1 MPMRVTGL
9 NSGLDT
15 ESIITALV
23 EAKSEKKNKLVKA
36 QTRLE
41 WKQDAWKELN
51 KKVYSFYTKT
61 LSNMRMQGDYTKKIT
76 KSSNESAVSVITGSN
91 AANGVQNLEVISQ
104 AKSGYLTGAELKTNG
119 GTNKAN
125 YTSSTKLS
133 QIDGLNGA
141 LTNGKL
147 TVKVGTKSTEI
158 ELKDDMTINQL
169 VSKLRDAGVNANFDE
184 KNQRFFI
191 SSKAT
196 GEANNFEI
204 TASDSPADASA
215 STIMQKL
222 GFTGSDSNKI
232 NGSDAEIKL
241 NGATFKSDSNTFEI
255 NGLTITVNQETNE
268 KITLNTT
275 DDTDGIYDMIKN
287 FFKEYNELI
296 IEMDSLYNAESSKG
310 YEPLT
315 DEEKEALSEKEIEK
329 WEEKIKNS
337 ILRKDSTLNTVS
349 SAIKQI
355 MLQGVKMSDGN
366 QHYLSE
372 FGIGTLGYFNA
383 GENEKSAYHIDGDP
397 DDSNVSNNDDKL
409 RAAIASDPDKVT
421 EFFSTLSKNLY
432 DKLFDMMKTTEYSSA
447 FTLYDDKLMKEE
459 YSSYT
464 SKISKQEALIKA
476 YEDRY
481 YKKFAAMETALSKL
495 QTKENALAG
504 MFGG

>member
-104 AKSGYLTGAELKTNG
+104 AKSGYLTGAELQKG
-119 GTNKAN
+119 GNKAS

-133 QIDGLNGA
+133 EIDGLNLNGGEKLTIKVGGKDKEIA
-141 LTNGKL
+141 LTG
-147 TVKVGTKSTEI
+147 
-158 ELKDDMTINQL
+158 DMTINKL
-169 VSKLRDAGVNANFDE
+169 VSELRNAGVNANFDE

-191 SSKAT
+191 SSKET
-196 GEANNFEI
+196 GAANNFNI
-204 TASDSPADASA
+204 TGDSSILT
-215 STIMQKL
+215 SL
-222 GFTGSDSNKI
+222 GLEGGDSNKI
-232 NGSDAEIKL
+232 DGSDATIKL
-241 NGATFKSDSNTFEI
+241 NGATFTSDSNTFEI
-255 NGLTITVNQETNE
+255 NGLTITVNQETSE

-355 MLQGVKMSDGN
+355 MLQGVKMSDGS
-366 QHYLSE
+366 QLYLSE

>member
-104 AKSGYLTGAELKTNG
+104 AKSGYLTGAELQKG
-119 GTNKAN
+119 GNKAS

-133 QIDGLNGA
+133 EIDGLNLNGGEKLTIKVGGKDKEIA
-141 LTNGKL
+141 LTG
-147 TVKVGTKSTEI
+147 
-158 ELKDDMTINQL
+158 DMTINKL
-169 VSKLRDAGVNANFDE
+169 VSELRNAGVNANFDE

-191 SSKAT
+191 SSKET
-196 GEANNFEI
+196 GEANNFKI
-204 TASDSPADASA
+204 TASDSTGGPPGT
-215 STIMQKL
+215 STILTSL
-222 GFTGSDSNKI
+222 GLEGGDSNKI
-232 NGSDAEIKL
+232 DGSDAEIRL

-268 KITLNTT
+268 NITLNTT

>member
-104 AKSGYLTGAELKTNG
+104 AKSGYLTGAELKKG
-119 GTNKAN
+119 GNKAS

-133 QIDGLNGA
+133 EIDGLSSA
-141 LTNGKL
+141 LNSGTEL
-147 TVKVGTKSTEI
+147 TVKVGGKEKKISLTG
-158 ELKDDMTINQL
+158 DMTINKL
-169 VSKLRDAGVNANFDE
+169 VSELRNAGVNANFDE

-196 GEANNFEI
+196 GAANNFEI
-204 TASDSPADASA
+204 TASDSTGNPAA
-215 STIMQKL
+215 STILQSL
-222 GFTGSDSNKI
+222 GFEGGDSNKI

-241 NGATFKSDSNTFEI
+241 NGATFTSDSNTFEI

>member
-104 AKSGYLTGAELKTNG
+104 AKSGYLTGAELKKG
-119 GTNKAN
+119 GNKAS

-133 QIDGLNGA
+133 EIDGLNLNGGEKLTIKVGGKDKEIA
-141 LTNGKL
+141 LTG
-147 TVKVGTKSTEI
+147 
-158 ELKDDMTINQL
+158 DMTINQL

-191 SSKAT
+191 SSKET
-196 GEANNFEI
+196 GAANNFNI
-204 TASDSPADASA
+204 TGDSSILT
-215 STIMQKL
+215 SL
-222 GFTGSDSNKI
+222 GLEGGDSNKI
-232 NGSDAEIKL
+232 DGSDATIKL
-241 NGATFKSDSNTFEI
+241 NGATFTSDSNTFEI
-255 NGLTITVNQETNE
+255 NGLTITVNQETSE

>member
-104 AKSGYLTGAELKTNG
+104 AKSGYLTGAELKKG
-119 GTNKAN
+119 GSKAS

-133 QIDGLNGA
+133 EIDGLNLNGGEKLTIKVGGKDKEIA
-141 LTNGKL
+141 LTG
-147 TVKVGTKSTEI
+147 
-158 ELKDDMTINQL
+158 DMTINQL

-204 TASDSPADASA
+204 TASDSTGGSPGT
-215 STIMQKL
+215 STILTSL
-222 GFTGSDSNKI
+222 GLEGGDSNKI
-232 NGSDAEIKL
+232 KGSDAEIKL
-241 NGATFKSDSNTFEI
+241 NGATFTSDSNTFEI
-255 NGLTITVNQETNE
+255 NGLTITVNQETSE

-355 MLQGVKMSDGN
+355 MLQGVKMSDGS
-366 QHYLSE
+366 QLYLSE

>member
-104 AKSGYLTGAELKTNG
+104 AKSGYLTGAELQKG
-119 GTNKAN
+119 GNKAS

-133 QIDGLNGA
+133 EIDGLNLNGGEKLTIKVGGKDKEIA
-141 LTNGKL
+141 LTG
-147 TVKVGTKSTEI
+147 
-158 ELKDDMTINQL
+158 DMTINKL
-169 VSKLRDAGVNANFDE
+169 VSELRNAGVNANFDE

-196 GEANNFEI
+196 GAANNFEI
-204 TASDSPADASA
+204 TASDSTGSPAT
-215 STIMQKL
+215 STILTKL
-222 GFTGSDSNKI
+222 GLEGSDSNKI
-232 NGSDAEIKL
+232 DGSDAEIRL
-241 NGATFKSDSNTFEI
+241 NGATFTSDSNTFEI

-268 KITLNTT
+268 TITLNTT

>member
-104 AKSGYLTGAELKTNG
+104 AKSGYLTGAELKKSG
-119 GTNKAN
+119 NKAD

-133 QIDGLNGA
+133 EIDGLN
-141 LTNGKL
+141 LNGGEKL
-147 TVKVGTKSTEI
+147 TIKVGGKDKEI
-158 ELKDDMTINQL
+158 SLTGDMTINQL

-196 GEANNFEI
+196 GAANNFEI
-204 TASDSPADASA
+204 TASDSTGSPAT
-215 STIMQKL
+215 STILTKL
-222 GFTGSDSNKI
+222 GLEGSDSNKI

-241 NGATFKSDSNTFEI
+241 NGATFTSDSNTFEI
-255 NGLTITVNQETNE
+255 NGLTITVNQETSE

-355 MLQGVKMSDGN
+355 MLQGVKMSDGS
-366 QHYLSE
+366 QLYLSE

>member
-104 AKSGYLTGAELKTNG
+104 AKSGYLTGAELKKG
-119 GTNKAN
+119 GNKAS

-133 QIDGLNGA
+133 EIDGLNLNGGEKLTIKVGGKDKEIA
-141 LTNGKL
+141 LTG
-147 TVKVGTKSTEI
+147 
-158 ELKDDMTINQL
+158 DMTINQL

-196 GEANNFEI
+196 GAVNNFEI
-204 TASDSPADASA
+204 TASDSTGNPAA
-215 STIMQKL
+215 STILTKL
-222 GFTGSDSNKI
+222 GLEGGDSNKI
-232 NGSDAEIKL
+232 VGSDAEIKL
-241 NGATFKSDSNTFEI
+241 NGATFTSDSNTFEI
-255 NGLTITVNQETNE
+255 NGLTITVNQETSE

>member
-104 AKSGYLTGAELKTNG
+104 AKSGYLTGAELKKSG
-119 GTNKAN
+119 NKAD

-133 QIDGLNGA
+133 EIDGLN
-141 LTNGKL
+141 LNGGEKL
-147 TVKVGTKSTEI
+147 TIKVGGKDKEI
-158 ELKDDMTINQL
+158 SLTGDMTINQL

-191 SSKAT
+191 SSKET
-196 GEANNFEI
+196 GAANNFEI
-204 TASDSPADASA
+204 TASDSTGSPAT
-215 STIMQKL
+215 STILTKL
-222 GFTGSDSNKI
+222 GLEGSDSNKI

-241 NGATFKSDSNTFEI
+241 NGATFTSDSNTFEI

-355 MLQGVKMSDGN
+355 MLQGVKMSDGS
-366 QHYLSE
+366 QLYLSE

>member
-104 AKSGYLTGAELKTNG
+104 AKSGYLTGAELQKG
-119 GTNKAN
+119 GNKAS

-133 QIDGLNGA
+133 EIDGLNLNGGEKLTIKVGGKDKEIA
-141 LTNGKL
+141 LTG
-147 TVKVGTKSTEI
+147 
-158 ELKDDMTINQL
+158 DMTINKL
-169 VSKLRDAGVNANFDE
+169 VSELRNAGVNANFDE

-191 SSKAT
+191 SSKET
-196 GEANNFEI
+196 GAANNFNI
-204 TASDSPADASA
+204 TGDSSILT
-215 STIMQKL
+215 SL
-222 GFTGSDSNKI
+222 GLEGGDSNKI
-232 NGSDAEIKL
+232 DGSDATIKL
-241 NGATFKSDSNTFEI
+241 NGATFTSDSNTFEI

-355 MLQGVKMSDGN
+355 MLQGVKMSDGS
-366 QHYLSE
+366 QLYLSE

-459 YSSYT
+459 YRSYT

>member
-104 AKSGYLTGAELKTNG
+104 AKSGYLTGAELKKG
-119 GTNKAN
+119 GNKAS

-133 QIDGLNGA
+133 EIDGLTLNG
-141 LTNGKL
+141 GEKL
-147 TVKVGTKSTEI
+147 TIKVGGKDKEI
-158 ELKDDMTINQL
+158 SLTGDMTINQL

-191 SSKAT
+191 SSKET

-232 NGSDAEIKL
+232 DGSDAEIKL
-241 NGATFKSDSNTFEI
+241 NGATFTSDSNTFEI

-355 MLQGVKMSDGN
+355 MLQGVKMSDGR
-366 QHYLSE
+366 QLYLSE

>member
-104 AKSGYLTGAELKTNG
+104 AKSGYLTGAELKDSG

-125 YTSSTKLS
+125 YTSSTTLS
-133 QIDGLNGA
+133 QINGLN
-141 LTNGKL
+141 LTGGEKL
-147 TVKVGTKSTEI
+147 TITVGGKN
-158 ELKDDMTINQL
+158 KDITLDGNMTINKL
-169 VSKLRDAGVNANFDE
+169 VSELRNAGVNANFDE

-196 GEANNFEI
+196 GAANNFEI
-204 TASDSPADASA
+204 AASDSPANASA

-232 NGSDAEIKL
+232 DGSDAEIRL
-241 NGATFKSDSNTFEI
+241 NGATFTSDSNTFEI
-255 NGLTITVNQETNE
+255 NGLTITVNQETSE

-355 MLQGVKMSDGN
+355 MLQGVKMSDGS
-366 QHYLSE
+366 QLYLSE

>member
-104 AKSGYLTGAELKTNG
+104 AKSGYLTGAELKKSG
-119 GTNKAN
+119 NKAD

-133 QIDGLNGA
+133 EIDGLN
-141 LTNGKL
+141 LNGGEKL
-147 TVKVGTKSTEI
+147 TIKVGGKDKEI
-158 ELKDDMTINQL
+158 SLTGDMTINQL

-191 SSKAT
+191 SSKET
-196 GEANNFEI
+196 GAANNFEI
-204 TASDSPADASA
+204 TASDSTGNPAA
-215 STIMQKL
+215 STILTKL
-222 GFTGSDSNKI
+222 GLEGSDSNKI
-232 NGSDAEIKL
+232 NGSDATIKL
-241 NGATFKSDSNTFEI
+241 NGATFTSDSNTFEI
-255 NGLTITVNQETNE
+255 NGLTITVNQETSE

-355 MLQGVKMSDGN
+355 MLQGVKMSDGS
-366 QHYLSE
+366 QLYLSE

>member
-104 AKSGYLTGAELKTNG
+104 AKSGYLTGAELQKG
-119 GTNKAN
+119 GNKAS

-133 QIDGLNGA
+133 EIDGLNLNGGEKLTIKVGGKDKEIA
-141 LTNGKL
+141 LTG
-147 TVKVGTKSTEI
+147 
-158 ELKDDMTINQL
+158 DMTINKL
-169 VSKLRDAGVNANFDE
+169 VSELRNAGVNANFDE

-196 GEANNFEI
+196 GAANNFEI
-204 TASDSPADASA
+204 TASDSTGNPAA
-215 STIMQKL
+215 STILQSL
-222 GFTGSDSNKI
+222 GFEGNDSNKI
-232 NGSDAEIKL
+232 NGSDATIKL
-241 NGATFKSDSNTFEI
+241 NGATFTSDSNTFEI

>member
-104 AKSGYLTGAELKTNG
+104 AKSGYLTGAELKKSG
-119 GTNKAN
+119 NKAD

-133 QIDGLNGA
+133 EIDGLNLNSGD
-141 LTNGKL
+141 KL
-147 TVKVGTKSTEI
+147 TIKVGGKDKEI
-158 ELKDDMTINQL
+158 SLTGDMTINQL

-191 SSKAT
+191 SSKET
-196 GEANNFEI
+196 GAANNFNI
-204 TASDSPADASA
+204 TGDSSILT
-215 STIMQKL
+215 SL
-222 GFTGSDSNKI
+222 GLEGSDSNKI

-241 NGATFKSDSNTFEI
+241 NGATFTSDSNTFEI
-255 NGLTITVNQETNE
+255 NGLTITVNQETSE

-355 MLQGVKMSDGN
+355 MLQGVKMSDGS
-366 QHYLSE
+366 QLYLSE

>member
-104 AKSGYLTGAELKTNG
+104 AKSGYLTGAELKKSG
-119 GTNKAN
+119 NKAD

-133 QIDGLNGA
+133 EIDGLTLNG
-141 LTNGKL
+141 GEKL
-147 TVKVGTKSTEI
+147 TIKVGGKDKEI
-158 ELKDDMTINQL
+158 SLTGDMTINQL

-191 SSKAT
+191 SSKET
-196 GEANNFEI
+196 GAANNFEI
-204 TASDSPADASA
+204 TASDSTGSPAT
-215 STIMQKL
+215 STILTKL
-222 GFTGSDSNKI
+222 GLEGSDSNKI

-241 NGATFKSDSNTFEI
+241 NGATFTSDSNTFEI
-255 NGLTITVNQETNE
+255 NGLTITVNQETSE

-355 MLQGVKMSDGN
+355 MLQGVKMSDGS
-366 QHYLSE
+366 QLYLSE

>member
-104 AKSGYLTGAELKTNG
+104 AKSGYLTGAELQKG
-119 GTNKAN
+119 GNKAS

-133 QIDGLNGA
+133 EIDGLNLNGGEKLTIKVGGKDKEIA
-141 LTNGKL
+141 LTG
-147 TVKVGTKSTEI
+147 
-158 ELKDDMTINQL
+158 DMTINKL
-169 VSKLRDAGVNANFDE
+169 VSELRNAGVNANFDE

-191 SSKAT
+191 SSKET
-196 GEANNFEI
+196 GAANNFNI
-204 TASDSPADASA
+204 TGDSSILT
-215 STIMQKL
+215 SL
-222 GFTGSDSNKI
+222 GLEGGDSNKI
-232 NGSDAEIKL
+232 DGSDATIKL
-241 NGATFKSDSNTFEI
+241 NGATFTSDSNTFEI

-329 WEEKIKNS
+329 WEEKIKDS

>member
-104 AKSGYLTGAELKTNG
+104 AKSGYLTGAELKKSG
-119 GTNKAN
+119 NKAD

-133 QIDGLNGA
+133 EIDGLN
-141 LTNGKL
+141 LNGGEKL
-147 TVKVGTKSTEI
+147 TIKVGGKDKEI
-158 ELKDDMTINQL
+158 SLTGDMTINQL

-191 SSKAT
+191 SSKET
-196 GEANNFEI
+196 GAANNFEI
-204 TASDSPADASA
+204 TASDSTGSPAA
-215 STIMQKL
+215 STILTKL
-222 GFTGSDSNKI
+222 GLEGSDSNKI

-241 NGATFKSDSNTFEI
+241 NGATFTSDSNTFEI
-255 NGLTITVNQETNE
+255 NGLTITVNQETSE

-355 MLQGVKMSDGN
+355 MLQGVKMSDGS
-366 QHYLSE
+366 QLYLSE

>member
-104 AKSGYLTGAELKTNG
+104 AKSGYLTGAELQKG
-119 GTNKAN
+119 GNKAS

-133 QIDGLNGA
+133 EIDGLSSA
-141 LTNGKL
+141 LNSGTEL
-147 TVKVGTKSTEI
+147 TVKVGGKEKKISLTG
-158 ELKDDMTINQL
+158 DMTINKL
-169 VSKLRDAGVNANFDE
+169 VSELRNAGVNANFDE

-191 SSKAT
+191 SSKET
-196 GEANNFEI
+196 GAANNFEI
-204 TASDSPADASA
+204 TANDSVDPTQSNLL
-215 STIMQKL
+215 KGL

-255 NGLTITVNQETNE
+255 NGLTITVNQETSE

>member
-104 AKSGYLTGAELKTNG
+104 AKSGYLTGAELKKSG
-119 GTNKAN
+119 NKAD

-133 QIDGLNGA
+133 EIDGLN
-141 LTNGKL
+141 LNGGEKL
-147 TVKVGTKSTEI
+147 TIKVGGKDKEI
-158 ELKDDMTINQL
+158 SLTGDMTINQL

-191 SSKAT
+191 SSKET
-196 GEANNFEI
+196 GAANNFEI
-204 TASDSPADASA
+204 TASDSTGSPAA
-215 STIMQKL
+215 STILTKL
-222 GFTGSDSNKI
+222 GLEGSDSNKI

-241 NGATFKSDSNTFEI
+241 NGATFTSDSNTFEI
-255 NGLTITVNQETNE
+255 NGLTITVNQETSE

>member
-104 AKSGYLTGAELKTNG
+104 AKSGYLTGAELKSSG
-119 GTNKAN
+119 GNKAN

-191 SSKAT
+191 SSKET
-196 GEANNFEI
+196 GAANNFEI
-204 TASDSPADASA
+204 TASDSTGNPAA
-215 STIMQKL
+215 STILTKL
-222 GFTGSDSNKI
+222 GLEGGDSNKI
-232 NGSDAEIKL
+232 VGSDAEIKL
-241 NGATFKSDSNTFEI
+241 NGATFTSDSNTFEI
-255 NGLTITVNQETNE
+255 NGLTITVNQETKE
-268 KITLNTT
+268 TITLNTT

>member
-104 AKSGYLTGAELKTNG
+104 AKSGYLTGAELQKG
-119 GTNKAN
+119 GNKAS

-133 QIDGLNGA
+133 EIDGLNLNGGEKLTIKVGGKDKEIA
-141 LTNGKL
+141 LTG
-147 TVKVGTKSTEI
+147 
-158 ELKDDMTINQL
+158 DMTINKL
-169 VSKLRDAGVNANFDE
+169 VSELRNAGVNANFDE

-191 SSKAT
+191 SSKET
-196 GEANNFEI
+196 GAANNFNI
-204 TASDSPADASA
+204 TGDSSILT
-215 STIMQKL
+215 SL
-222 GFTGSDSNKI
+222 GLEGGDSNKI
-232 NGSDAEIKL
+232 DGSDATIKL
-241 NGATFKSDSNTFEI
+241 NGATFTSDSNTFEI
-255 NGLTITVNQETNE
+255 NGLTITVNQETSE

>member
-104 AKSGYLTGAELKTNG
+104 AKSGYLTGAELKKG
-119 GTNKAN
+119 GNKAS

-133 QIDGLNGA
+133 EIEGLSGA

-147 TVKVGTKSTEI
+147 TVKVGTKQTDI

-191 SSKAT
+191 SSKET
-196 GEANNFEI
+196 GAANNFNI
-204 TASDSPADASA
+204 TGDSSILT
-215 STIMQKL
+215 SL
-222 GFTGSDSNKI
+222 GLEGGDSNKI
-232 NGSDAEIKL
+232 DGSDATIKL
-241 NGATFKSDSNTFEI
+241 NGATFTSDSNTFEI
-255 NGLTITVNQETNE
+255 NGLTITVNQETSE

-355 MLQGVKMSDGN
+355 MLQGVKMSDGS
-366 QHYLSE
+366 QLYLSE
-372 FGIGTLGYFNA
+372 FSIGTLGYFNA

>member
-104 AKSGYLTGAELKTNG
+104 AKSGYLTGAELKKSG
-119 GTNKAN
+119 NKAD

-133 QIDGLNGA
+133 EIDGLN
-141 LTNGKL
+141 LNGGEKL
-147 TVKVGTKSTEI
+147 TIKVGGKDKEI
-158 ELKDDMTINQL
+158 SLTGDMTINQL

-191 SSKAT
+191 SSKET
-196 GEANNFEI
+196 GSANNFEI
-204 TASDSPADASA
+204 TASDSTGSPAA
-215 STIMQKL
+215 STILTKL
-222 GFTGSDSNKI
+222 GLEGSDSNKI

-241 NGATFKSDSNTFEI
+241 NGATFTSDSNTFEI
-255 NGLTITVNQETNE
+255 NGLTITVNQETSE

-355 MLQGVKMSDGN
+355 MLQGVKMSDGS
-366 QHYLSE
+366 QLYLSE

>member
-104 AKSGYLTGAELKTNG
+104 AKSGYLTGAELKKSG
-119 GTNKAN
+119 NKAS

-133 QIDGLNGA
+133 EIDGLNLNSGDKLTISVGGKDKEIA
-141 LTNGKL
+141 LTG
-147 TVKVGTKSTEI
+147 
-158 ELKDDMTINQL
+158 DMTINKL
-169 VSKLRDAGVNANFDE
+169 VSELRNAGVNANFDE

-191 SSKAT
+191 SSKET
-196 GEANNFEI
+196 GVANNFEI
-204 TASDSPADASA
+204 KASNASGVDSP
-215 STIMQKL
+215 TILQGL

-355 MLQGVKMSDGN
+355 MLQGVKMSDGS
-366 QHYLSE
+366 QLYLSE